1 MRAIRKSYMSDMT
14 DEQWELLKGFIP
26 AAKAGGRPRKVEI
39 REIVNAIFYIL
50 SAGCPW
56 RMLPHDF
63 PVWQTVYEYFRNCG
77 CNRAEVSSACVAPSR
92 RMEKIWEPINRQ
104 FNQWVRV
111 SGGKDATPSVGIVD
125 SQSVQISSTQSE
137 PQAVGCDGGKKVK
150 GRKRQILVDTWGLLM
165 VVVVTAANM
174 AEREGAKLVLA
185 KSHSHYPRLFKIL
198 ADAGDDGAPMLQ
210 WVMDTY
216 HWIWETVKRT
226 DKAVGFVPLPQ
237 RWVVER
243 TFGWFNWSRRLSK
256 DYEILTDTS
265 EAFLYIA
272 MIRLSLRRLA

>member
-1 MRAIRKSYMSDMT
+1 M
-14 DEQWELLKGFIP
+14 
-26 AAKAGGRPRKVEI
+26 AKKP
-39 REIVNAIFYIL
+39 
-50 SAGCPW
+50 P
-56 RMLPHDF
+56 
-63 PVWQTVYEYFRNCG
+63 PVWQLQ
-77 CNRAEVSSACVAPSR
+77 
-92 RMEKIWEPINRQ
+92 I
-104 FNQWVRV
+104 V
-111 SGGKDATPSVGIVD
+111 SGAV
-125 SQSVQISSTQSE
+125 E
-137 PQAVGCDGGKKVK
+137 PQRSRFKLVVPNQSHKRLAVMAGK
-150 GRKRQILVDTWGLLM
+150 RLMDARRQILVDTWGLLM

-174 AEREGAKLVLA
+174 AEREGAKSILV
-185 KSHSHYPRLFKIL
+185 KSQTHYPRLFKIL
-198 ADAGDDGAPMLQ
+198 ADARYDGAPLLQ

-272 MIRLSLRRLA
+272 MIRLSLRRLAQLFRHPLKRPTARYCAIASTAMSVIFLSMG

>member
-1 MRAIRKSYMSDMT
+1 MRAARKSYLT
-14 DEQWELLKGFIP
+14 DLTNEQWDLLKEFIP
-26 AAKAGGRPRKVEI
+26 AAKPGGRPRKVEP

-63 PVWQTVYEYFRNCG
+63 PVWQTVYEYFRNW
-77 CNRAEVSSACVAPSR
+77 
-92 RMEKIWEPINRQ
+92 RMEKIWEPINRT

-111 SGGKDATPSVGIVD
+111 SGGKEATPSVAITD
-125 SQSVQISSTQSE
+125 SQSVQ
-137 PQAVGCDGGKKVK
+137 K
-150 GRKRQILVDTWGLLM
+150 
-165 VVVVTAANM
+165 
-174 AEREGAKLVLA
+174 
-185 KSHSHYPRLFKIL
+185 
-198 ADAGDDGAPMLQ
+198 
-210 WVMDTY
+210 
-216 HWIWETVKRT
+216 
-226 DKAVGFVPLPQ
+226 